1 MTTPNIG
8 TLAKLRALATTTP
21 TSITDLRR
29 TAKQQAKTLRRLLGS
44 EAPLLTRLMELIPSV
59 RIEILDRMPVDSTSF
74 WGNGHWHIHIHAGGL
89 PSFHHFAALHE
100 LKHIIDHPLRQQ
112 LTTFT
117 DDDWESMANYFAAQ
131 VLTPSLQ
138 LTLTFNE
145 RRNAYEPIE

>member
-21 TSITDLRR
+21 ASVADLRHIAR
-29 TAKQQAKTLRRLLGS
+29 HQAKLLRRLLTGRT
-44 EAPLLTRLMELIPSV
+44 PLITRLMELVPSL

-74 WGNGHWHIHIHAGGL
+74 WGNHHWHIHIHAGGL

-100 LKHIIDHPLRQQ
+100 FKHIIDHPLRGR

-117 DDDWESMANYFAAQ
+117 DADWESVANYFAAQ

-138 LTLTFNE
+138 LTLARKE
-145 RRNAYEPIE
+145 RRDAYEPIR

>member
-29 TAKQQAKTLRRLLGS
+29 TAKRQAKTLRRLLAS
-44 EAPLLTRLMELIPSV
+44 NAPLLERLAELIPSL
-59 RIEILDRMPVDSTSF
+59 RIEVLDRMPVDSTSF
-74 WGNGHWHIHIHAGGL
+74 WSNHHWHIHIHAGGL
-89 PSFHHFAALHE
+89 SSFHHFATLHE
-100 LKHIIDHPLRQQ
+100 LKHIIDHPLRQR

-117 DDDWESMANYFAAQ
+117 DADWESVANYFASQ

-138 LTLTFNE
+138 LTLIRQE
-145 RRNAYEPIE
+145 RRDAYEPSR